1 MMSSKLSAI
10 SKGGGRANLPNPAI
24 HKVLEAKWES
34 GEVGEESEQLN
45 SKLSGS
51 RVESRRGPRLSVDF
65 SSASLVE

>member
-1 MMSSKLSAI
+1 
-10 SKGGGRANLPNPAI
+10 LPNPAI